1 MIRTHAVSTP
11 EPCQGRKAAAIRD
24 AWHRRDIRILAIRT
38 TSLQGSLLRVFISLL
53 MLNEGI
59 RGGIQKFLIFNCL
72 FFGLIGGC
80 AKDGDRSTSKTT
92 LTISAAASM
101 QNVLEDIRV
110 LYNQKYPKAK
120 ITLNFGSSGSLQHQ
134 IEQGA
139 PVDIFVS
146 AAPQQMNR
154 LAERKLLRSNTRRDL
169 VKNQMVLVVSKDE
182 SAIANFDDLR
192 EESALIALGEPDSVP
207 AGNYARE
214 ILTNLDI
221 IDTVKQKA
229 VYGKDVRQVVTYVAT
244 GNTDAGIV
252 YHTDTVNNQRIKVV
266 AIAPETIHSPVVYP
280 VAITKESKNLQAA
293 MQMLEFLF
301 SREAQAVFEQHGF
314 MPVESKVIRRSG
326 NL

>member
-1 MIRTHAVSTP
+1 
-11 EPCQGRKAAAIRD
+11 
-24 AWHRRDIRILAIRT
+24 
-38 TSLQGSLLRVFISLL
+38 
-53 MLNEGI
+53 MLKEGI
-59 RGGIQKFLIFNCL
+59 RGAIQKFLIFNCL
-72 FFGLIGGC
+72 FLGLVGSC
-80 AKDGDRSTSKTT
+80 TRNTSDRPTNKTT

-110 LYNQKYPKAK
+110 LYNQKYPQAE
-120 ITLNFGSSGSLQHQ
+120 ITFNFGSSGSLQHQ

-154 LAERKLLRSNTRRDL
+154 LAERKLLLNNTRRDL

-182 SAIANFDDLR
+182 SAIANFDDLK
-192 EESALIALGEPDSVP
+192 EESIDLIAIGEPDSVP

-221 IDTVKQKA
+221 IDTVKEKA
-229 VYGKDVRQVVTYVAT
+229 VYGKDVRQVVNYVAT

-252 YHTDTVNNQRIKVV
+252 YRSDTVNNERIKIV

-280 VAITKESKNLQAA
+280 VAITKESKNFQAA
-293 MQMLEFLF
+293 RQMLEFLF
-301 SREAQAVFEQHGF
+301 TPQAQAVFERHGF
-314 MPVESKVIRRSG
+314 MPVESKVTMNKGSAVKK
-326 NL
+326 

>member
-1 MIRTHAVSTP
+1 
-11 EPCQGRKAAAIRD
+11 
-24 AWHRRDIRILAIRT
+24 
-38 TSLQGSLLRVFISLL
+38 
-53 MLNEGI
+53 MLKEEI

-72 FFGLIGGC
+72 FLGLIGGC
-80 AKDGDRSTSKTT
+80 ARDTSDRPTNKTT

-101 QNVLEDIRV
+101 QNVLEDIKV
-110 LYNQKYPKAK
+110 LYNQKYSQAK
-120 ITLNFGSSGSLQHQ
+120 ITFNFGSSGSLQHQ

-154 LAERKLLRSNTRRDL
+154 LAERKLLLNNTRRDL

-182 SAIANFDDLR
+182 SAIANFDDLK
-192 EESALIALGEPDSVP
+192 EESIDLIALGEPDSVP

-221 IDTVKQKA
+221 IDTVKEKA
-229 VYGKDVRQVVTYVAT
+229 VYGKDVRQVVNYVAT

-252 YHTDTVNNQRIKVV
+252 YRSDTVNNERIKIV

-280 VAITKESKNLQAA
+280 VAITKESKNFQAA
-293 MQMLEFLF
+293 RQMLEFLF
-301 SREAQAVFEQHGF
+301 TPQAQAVFERHGF
-314 MPVESKVIRRSG
+314 MPVESKVIMNKGSAVKK
-326 NL
+326 

>member
-1 MIRTHAVSTP
+1 
-11 EPCQGRKAAAIRD
+11 
-24 AWHRRDIRILAIRT
+24 
-38 TSLQGSLLRVFISLL
+38 
-53 MLNEGI
+53 MLKEEI

-72 FFGLIGGC
+72 FLGLIGGC
-80 AKDGDRSTSKTT
+80 ARDTSDRSTNKTT

-101 QNVLEDIRV
+101 QNVLEDIKV
-110 LYNQKYPKAK
+110 LYNQKYSQAK
-120 ITLNFGSSGSLQHQ
+120 ITFNFGSSGSLQHQ

-154 LAERKLLRSNTRRDL
+154 LAERKLLLNNTRRDL

-182 SAIANFDDLR
+182 SAIANFDDLK
-192 EESALIALGEPDSVP
+192 EESIDLIALGEPNSVP

-221 IDTVKQKA
+221 IDTVKEKA
-229 VYGKDVRQVVTYVAT
+229 VYGKDVRQVVNYVAT

-252 YHTDTVNNQRIKVV
+252 YRSDTVNNERIKIV

-280 VAITKESKNLQAA
+280 VAITKESKNVEAA
-293 MQMLEFLF
+293 IQMVEFLF
-301 SREAQAVFEQHGF
+301 TAEAQAVFKRHGF
-314 MPVESKVIRRSG
+314 MPVGSKVTMNQNSAAKK
-326 NL
+326 